1 MRGITGWVDYG
12 RDLSAEADVLRAM
25 TDTMGCRGPDAE
37 ELWLRQHA
45 AIGRRR
51 LAVIDVEG
59 GAQPMV
65 GGRPQVIL
73 TFSGEI
79 YNFRELRRELASH
92 GHEFR
97 TRSDTEVLPHTY
109 LQWGLAVGRTARA
122 G

>member
-1 MRGITGWVDYG
+1 
-12 RDLSAEADVLRAM
+12 M

-97 TRSDTEVLPHTY
+97 TRSDTEVLPHAY